1 MSLFFLRIS
10 EKGVCTVKHIVD
22 IKDLSGTEILSI
34 VKRALYLKKSRVIPR
49 TLDRKYV
56 VTAFFEPSTRTKLSF
71 QRAALSLGAKVIDL
85 APDTSSML
93 KGETELDTL
102 LTIEAMDV
110 DAIVIRTRRNG
121 DPTKFSKHLQ
131 IPVIN
136 AGDGTNEH
144 PTQALLDITT
154 MYEHYGKFNLSV
166 AIVGDINH
174 SRVARSLTEAL
185 AKLGGSV
192 IFCGPEEFIPKSFP
206 DVSLI
211 TTDLQEAISNVDV
224 IYALRIQKERIE
236 EVCDNIEEFFKN
248 YQINES
254 NLEMAPKH
262 AILMHPGPFNRNV
275 EVSDGVVYSSRSR
288 ILDQVRN
295 GVYSRMAVLE
305 KATGAYEY
313 ESIQSIEKFVVI

>member
-1 MSLFFLRIS
+1 LSLFFLRIS

-34 VKRALYLKKSRVIPR
+34 VKRALYLKKSRVVPR

-110 DAIVIRTRRNG
+110 DAIVIRT
-121 DPTKFSKHLQ
+121 FSKHLQ

-206 DVSLI
+206 DVSSNNHRSSGG
-211 TTDLQEAISNVDV
+211 DL
-224 IYALRIQKERIE
+224 ER
-236 EVCDNIEEFFKN
+236 
-248 YQINES
+248 
-254 NLEMAPKH
+254 
-262 AILMHPGPFNRNV
+262 
-275 EVSDGVVYSSRSR
+275 
-288 ILDQVRN
+288 
-295 GVYSRMAVLE
+295 
-305 KATGAYEY
+305 
-313 ESIQSIEKFVVI
+313 